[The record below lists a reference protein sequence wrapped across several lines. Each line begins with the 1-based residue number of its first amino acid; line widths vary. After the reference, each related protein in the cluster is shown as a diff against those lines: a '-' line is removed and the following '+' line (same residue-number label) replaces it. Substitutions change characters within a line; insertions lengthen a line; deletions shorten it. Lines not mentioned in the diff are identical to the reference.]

1 MRDSRLENEIYSFIR
16 VCAEVRSIED
26 FNNLVR
32 SDLLKLLPH
41 QMAAYGVVTTTDYQ
55 HQHFVNLSFPEGYV
69 RRTRTAKVLQWLTGA
84 AGSERRAPEFF
95 SLDDLTTLAPSE
107 WVRVARDF
115 GVSNIACHGVRD
127 LGGPTTTYFEFGRLV
142 APCPGEIKYRLNMVV
157 PHLHA
162 ALSGV
167 LSRDKVERLS
177 EPYETELL
185 EVTVSAAE
193 RSKRLSAREAEV
205 LMWLYHGK
213 TNNEIAR
220 VLNTSV
226 FTVKNHVQN
235 ILMKLGATN
244 RTQAVSHAIRSGLL
258 QARER

>member
-1 MRDSRLENEIYSFIR
+1 MRDSRLESEIYSFIR
-16 VCAEVRSIED
+16 VCAEVTTIDD

-41 QMAAYGVVTTTDYQ
+41 QMAAYGIVTTTDYQ
-55 HQHFVNLSFPEGYV
+55 HQHFVNLGFPESYI
-69 RRTRTAKVLQWLTGA
+69 RRTRTPKVLQWLTGPS
-84 AGSERRAPEFF
+84 GGERRAPEFF
-95 SLDDLTTLAPSE
+95 ALDDMRTFAPPE
-107 WVRVARDF
+107 WVRAAREF
-115 GVSNIACHGVRD
+115 GVNNIAWHGVRD
-127 LGGPTTTYFEFGRLV
+127 LGGPTTTYFEFGRFV
-142 APCPGEIKYRLNMVV
+142 APCAGEIKYRLNLVV

-162 ALSGV
+162 ALSSV
-167 LSRDKVERLS
+167 LSRNKPERLA
-177 EPYETELL
+177 EPEEPDFF
-185 EVTVSAAE
+185 EVTVSATE

-244 RTQAVSHAIRSGLL
+244 RTQAVSHAIRAGLL
-258 QARER
+258 QARQR